1 LRKPAFL
8 AESGDGSSQ
17 TEMKLNPRR
26 NEVSVVKS
34 AERTLGLLEYF
45 SKLKRAA
52 TVGEIADS
60 LSWPQSSTTM
70 LLKSLLALGY
80 LDYTPQTRKFRP
92 TYRVAVLGSW
102 IQKSLYSGGPLTDI
116 MESIGEET
124 GETVLL
130 GRQNGAH
137 MQYVHIVPGRQ
148 AVQLA
153 VQVGV
158 MRPMTCAALG
168 LALLARKTNEEI
180 KAIVRRN
187 NADAEDAAHRVRER
201 EFMLEIDGI
210 RRRGFAESHGKMTPG
225 ANVVALLVPEQPEIS
240 PMAIGVGGP
249 MARIDERRDDT
260 VRIMRRHLHQ
270 T

>member
-1 LRKPAFL
+1 
-8 AESGDGSSQ
+8 
-17 TEMKLNPRR
+17 MKLRSRR
-26 NEVSVVKS
+26 NGVSGVKS
-34 AERTLGLLEYF
+34 AERTLNLLEHF

-80 LDYTPQTRKFRP
+80 LDYAPHTRKFRP
-92 TYRVAVLGSW
+92 TYRVAVLGNW

-124 GETVLL
+124 GETVIL

-153 VQVGV
+153 VEVGI

-168 LALLARKTNEEI
+168 LVLLAPKTNEEI

-187 NADAEDAAHRVRER
+187 NSDVTDAAHRVRER
-201 EFMLEIDGI
+201 EFMLEIDNI
-210 RRRGFAESHGKMTPG
+210 RRQGFAESHGRMTPG
-225 ANVVALLVPEQPEIS
+225 ANVVALLVPGQAEMS
-240 PMAIGVGGP
+240 PLAIGVGGP
-249 MARIDERRDDT
+249 MARIDGRRDEI
-260 VRIMRRHLHQ
+260 VQSIRRHLDK